1 MNKEETQMKEKLTAM
16 KGAMTA
22 FVTALAAMLGW
33 RGILAVIWVA
43 AMALD
48 YLSGTAAACKEG
60 DWASARAREGLWH
73 KGGMLLVVLT
83 AALTD
88 VAVGMAAANL
98 GLGGQWSG
106 LVLPLVLAWYILTEL
121 GSVLENAVKLGAK
134 VPGWLIRL
142 LRAGR
147 QAMEQA
153 GEKTREKM

>member
-1 MNKEETQMKEKLTAM
+1 MKEKLTAM
-16 KGAMTA
+16 KGTITA
-22 FVTALAAMLGW
+22 FLTALAAMLDW
-33 RGILAVIWVA
+33 RGLLAVIWVA

-88 VAVGMAAANL
+88 VAVAMAAANL
-98 GLGGQWSG
+98 GLGSQWSG

-134 VPGWLIRL
+134 VPGWLIKL
-142 LRAGR
+142 LRAGQ
-147 QAMEQA
+147 QALEEA
-153 GEKTREKM
+153 GEKTQEIL

>member
-1 MNKEETQMKEKLTAM
+1 MKEKLTAM
-16 KGAMTA
+16 KGAATA
-22 FVTALAAMLGW
+22 LVTALAAMVGW
-33 RGILAVIWVA
+33 QGLLAVIWVA

-88 VAVGMAAANL
+88 VAVAMAAANL
-98 GLGGQWSG
+98 GLGAKWSG
-106 LVLPLVLAWYILTEL
+106 LVLPLALAWYILTEL

-134 VPGWLIRL
+134 VPGWLIGL
-142 LRAGR
+142 LRAG
-147 QAMEQA
+147 QKALEDV
-153 GEKTREKM
+153 GEELPDQ

>member
-1 MNKEETQMKEKLTAM
+1 MKEKLTAM
-16 KGAMTA
+16 KGAVTA
-22 FVTALAAMLGW
+22 FITAMAAILGW
-33 RGILAVIWVA
+33 RGLLAVIWVA

-88 VAVGMAAANL
+88 VAVAMAAANL
-98 GLGGQWSG
+98 GLGAKWSG

-134 VPGWLIRL
+134 VPGWLIGL
-142 LRAGR
+142 LRAG
-147 QAMEQA
+147 QKALEDV
-153 GEKTREKM
+153 GEELPDQ